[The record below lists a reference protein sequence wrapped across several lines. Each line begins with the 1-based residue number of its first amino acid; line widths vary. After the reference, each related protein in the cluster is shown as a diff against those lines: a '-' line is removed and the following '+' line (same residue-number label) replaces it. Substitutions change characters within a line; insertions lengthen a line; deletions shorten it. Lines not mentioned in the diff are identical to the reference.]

1 MKKTIEAELK
11 KLAQKILDGDA
22 EKQID
27 QLKQEAKV
35 LYEKLTILQFTYAN
49 LEEEKP
55 EAKPA
60 LQAVSYAEDTYAPS
74 KPQPSRTQSQTT
86 YKEGKYYVPDGTE
99 FNDSDAITEPNTE
112 KIKDIVAQMPPETE
126 GLDRLMD
133 ALNEDWSKVK
143 PELEKPEQSWPQQT
157 KQKPAPEQPEEPKS
171 EEPESAEPETIKSP
185 EIPEEHFAEPPIFE
199 PKKTEPEPEAEPEA
213 KKAPEPTT
221 EPEQPKEEN
230 KPVETEESTKPEEKP
245 GNDFRQIGVDYDN
258 LPDFEPLNNR
268 PNEQRPRSVN
278 DRLKSGISI
287 GLNDRLAYI
296 KHLFAGNASDYNRVL
311 SQLNTFS
318 DFSEAYKFIQLVVKP
333 DYNNWEG
340 KEQYEDRFVEVIANK
355 FQ

>member
-11 KLAQKILDGDA
+11 MLAQKILEGDA

-35 LYEKLTILQFTYAN
+35 LYEKLTILQFTYAH
-49 LEEEKP
+49 LEDEKP
-55 EAKPA
+55 EKQLA
-60 LQAVSYAEDTYAPS
+60 LETVSYAEDTYAPS

-86 YKEGKYYVPDGTE
+86 YKEGNYYVPDGTE

-133 ALNEDWSKVK
+133 ALNEDWSKIK
-143 PELEKPEQSWPQQT
+143 PELEKPEDNWPQPT
-157 KQKPAPEQPEEPKS
+157 EHKASKP
-171 EEPESAEPETIKSP
+171 AEPEAPNIP

-199 PKKTEPEPEAEPEA
+199 PKQPEPEQQKSQPEE
-213 KKAPEPTT
+213 KTEITP
-221 EPEQPKEEN
+221 EPEQEKEES
-230 KPVETEESTKPEEKP
+230 KPVENQEPPKQDSNAS
-245 GNDFRQIGVDYDN
+245 GDFRQIGVDYDN

-268 PNEQRPRSVN
+268 QSEQRPRSVN

-296 KHLFAGNASDYNRVL
+296 KHLFAGNAADYNRVL

-318 DFSEAYKFIQLVVKP
+318 DFDEAYKFIQLVVKP

>member
-11 KLAQKILDGDA
+11 KLAQKILEGDA

-27 QLKQEAKV
+27 QLKQEAKI
-35 LYEKLTILQFTYAN
+35 LYEKLTILQFTYAH
-49 LEEEKP
+49 LEDKNTEEQ
-55 EAKPA
+55 PA
-60 LQAVSYAEDTYAPS
+60 LETVSYAEDTYAPS
-74 KPQPSRTQSQTT
+74 KPQPSRTQSQTS
-86 YKEGKYYVPDGTE
+86 YKEGNYYVPDGTE

-133 ALNEDWSKVK
+133 ALNEDWSHLKTEQK
-143 PELEKPEQSWPQQT
+143 QAKAPESNFQQPEPPQQDEPELLKD
-157 KQKPAPEQPEEPKS
+157 
-171 EEPESAEPETIKSP
+171 P

-199 PKKTEPEPEAEPEA
+199 PKQPEPEPEKKQLEQKTEITPQQEQTKEESKPIEHPEA
-213 KKAPEPTT
+213 
-221 EPEQPKEEN
+221 PKPASN
-230 KPVETEESTKPEEKP
+230 S
-245 GNDFRQIGVDYDN
+245 NDDFRKIGVDYDN

-268 PNEQRPRSVN
+268 QSEQRPRSVN

-296 KHLFAGNASDYNRVL
+296 KHLFAGNAADYNRVI

-318 DFSEAYKFIQLVVKP
+318 DFDEAYKFIQLVVKP

-340 KEQYEDRFVEVIANK
+340 KEQYEDRFVEIIANK

>member
-11 KLAQKILDGDA
+11 KLAQKILEGDA

-55 EAKPA
+55 EEQPA
-60 LQAVSYAEDTYAPS
+60 LETVSYAEDTYAPS
-74 KPQPSRTQSQTT
+74 KPQPSRTQTQTT
-86 YKEGKYYVPDGTE
+86 NKEGKYYVPDGTE

-126 GLDRLMD
+126 GLDRLMQ
-133 ALNEDWSKVK
+133 ALNEDWSQLKT
-143 PELEKPEQSWPQQT
+143 EQET
-157 KQKPAPEQPEEPKS
+157 APENTRRQPEPTKPTEQTEEPRAEEPK
-171 EEPESAEPETIKSP
+171 SAEPETIKTP

-199 PKKTEPEPEAEPEA
+199 PKKSEPEPEPEA
-213 KKAPEPTT
+213 KNDPEPTP
-221 EPEQPKEEN
+221 EPEQPKEAPKLFEN
-230 KPVETEESTKPEEKP
+230 QEPPKPSDD
-245 GNDFRQIGVDYDN
+245 GDFRQIGVDYDN

-268 PNEQRPRSVN
+268 QSEQRPRSVN